1 MSIYGE
7 VPSYPV
13 VFAACDKHYFKEHAP
28 SLVYSCNDVGK
39 DVHIHVTE
47 AEQETYNIANILN
60 TDTDVKCTFS
70 YNEKENMG
78 RGQRTYYAC
87 LRFLVLPVIL
97 PHAKKVMTVDVDCMI
112 MKDFGWPELPA
123 GFFPREPIPGTVGWE
138 NEGTRVAAG
147 AVYMDDRALPLAEA
161 VAERIQQGP
170 WEWFLDQIALSES
183 FARVDDSQLEKF
195 DSEFMDWEFKD
206 GTTIWTGKGDRKF
219 NDLRYVE
226 MKKKFNRLPR
236 ATTRCWV

>member
-7 VPSYPV
+7 VPTHPV
-13 VFAACDKHYFKEHAP
+13 VFAACDEKYFKEHAP
-28 SLVYSCNDVGK
+28 SLVYSCNDVNK
-39 DVHIHVTE
+39 DVHIHITE
-47 AEQETYNIANILN
+47 PTQETYNIANILN
-60 TDTDVKCTFS
+60 TDTDVTTTFTYS
-70 YNEKENMG
+70 DPENMG

-87 LRFLVLPVIL
+87 LRFIVLPVIL
-97 PHAKKVMTVDVDCMI
+97 PYAKKVMTVDVDCMI
-112 MKDFGWPELPA
+112 MKDFAWPEKAA

-161 VAERIQQGP
+161 VVERIGRGP

-183 FARVDDSQLEKF
+183 FARVNDAELEKF
-195 DSEFMDWEFKD
+195 DAEFMDWEFKD

-219 NDLRYVE
+219 NNVRYVE
-226 MKKKFNRLPR
+226 MKKKFNRLPT
-236 ATTRCWV
+236 ATTRCWA